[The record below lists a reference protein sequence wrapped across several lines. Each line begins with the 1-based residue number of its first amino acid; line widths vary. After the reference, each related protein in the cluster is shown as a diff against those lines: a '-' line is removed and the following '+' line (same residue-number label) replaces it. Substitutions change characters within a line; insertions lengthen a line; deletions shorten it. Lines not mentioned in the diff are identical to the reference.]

1 MISPVIA
8 HLYYRF
14 TCYKYFIVVILSN
27 FWDFARAATNCSLL
41 LTKFNCRGISNMHSL
56 HISLVCPKPWRLDM
70 QSMLEYASV
79 YMFCVRLVFEY
90 LSIGPD
96 TLTLPVQITQF
107 ELLII
112 YLISQIKH
120 NYYVNISYLTHGNIK
135 ILFFFFSSLIV

>member
-1 MISPVIA
+1 
-8 HLYYRF
+8 
-14 TCYKYFIVVILSN
+14 
-27 FWDFARAATNCSLL
+27 
-41 LTKFNCRGISNMHSL
+41 
-56 HISLVCPKPWRLDM
+56 M

-79 YMFCVRLVFEY
+79 CMFCVRLVFEY

-112 YLISQIKH
+112 YLISQIKL
-120 NYYVNISYLTHGNIK
+120 NYVNISYLTHGNIK